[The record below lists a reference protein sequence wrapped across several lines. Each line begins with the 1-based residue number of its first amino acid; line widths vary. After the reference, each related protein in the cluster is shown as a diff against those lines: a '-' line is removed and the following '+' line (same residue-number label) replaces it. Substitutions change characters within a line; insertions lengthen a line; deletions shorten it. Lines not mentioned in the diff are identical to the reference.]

1 MDTAPKPKYVMLS
14 DNHQGSLRPPPYRR
28 HVPRYHSKAQ
38 GGGGG
43 CAGCCL
49 KCICCCYC
57 FLLFLIFSLFGL
69 AYVLF
74 SYYNPQIPSYEVSS
88 FNVRV
93 FDVKPDFSL
102 YTEFIVIVTADNP
115 NQNIDFVYGKGSYVS
130 VLYNQSVLCTGDI
143 PNFRQPSKN
152 VTDIS
157 ISLTGNS
164 EFGSGL
170 QEALMQNRHSGR
182 IPLLVVVKV
191 PVTIVIGRLSLK
203 KVNVFVNCSLIVDNL
218 SPDKKVGILSSN
230 YTYGAAL

>member
-28 HVPRYHSKAQ
+28 HVPRYHSKAH

-74 SYYNPQIPSYEVSS
+74 SYYNPQIPSYKVSS

-115 NQNIDFVYGKGSYVS
+115 NQNIDFVYGEGSYVS

-157 ISLTGNS
+157 ISLTGKS

-218 SPDKKVGILSSN
+218 SPDKKVGILSNN